1 MMNDD
6 IALLREYADSQSDRA
21 FEALVAR
28 HVHLVYSAALRQLRD
43 PHLAQDVT
51 QAVFIVLARKAK
63 VLTDR
68 TVIAGWLYRTT
79 LFACADVQKR
89 EFRRQRREEEAIM
102 EAMINRQES
111 DAAWVKLAPI
121 LDEAMARLRDRDR
134 DALVLRFFE
143 NKSMKEVAAAL
154 GLEERTAQKRVHR
167 ALEKLRGL
175 FVRRGIALS
184 VTGISAA
191 ISAHSV
197 SAAPITVATL
207 VSLAHTGNVVKPA
220 TGSILH
226 GILKA
231 MAWARL
237 KFALTIGAALIG
249 AGAVAVIGLAELPAS
264 QVSAGANPA
273 AATAP
278 TNAPAALIVVGLI
291 ATDAPEPIEALA
303 AKTKA
308 ALVARGFDGNRVDVL
323 SGKVTRDQVLQ
334 KLHDFA
340 QAGPREFWLVL
351 LGQSGKA
358 QGDVPAFQ
366 VSGPRLTVIDLK
378 SALDT
383 VPGQQFVF
391 IGTGS
396 SGGFLPGLRDQRRTV
411 LAATH
416 AEGEPDQPRFLPAW
430 VKEFDANSKAAFAE
444 IAARAAAD
452 VSDEYKQGNLA
463 QSEHAQLSNP
473 ASGEILDAPFGV
485 NPPPSATPPAP
496 EK

>member
-21 FEALVAR
+21 FAALVER
-28 HVHLVYSAALRQLRD
+28 HVHLVHSAALRQLRD

-51 QAVFIVLARKAK
+51 QAVFILLARKAK
-63 VLTDR
+63 GLTGR
-68 TVIAGWLYRTT
+68 TVLAGWLYRAT
-79 LFACADVQKR
+79 LFACADVRKR
-89 EFRRQRREEEAIM
+89 EFRRRRREEEAIM
-102 EAMINRQES
+102 EAMINRKES
-111 DAAWVKLAPI
+111 DAAWVKLAPV
-121 LDEAMARLRDRDR
+121 LDEAMARLRNRDR

-143 NKSMKEVAAAL
+143 NKSMREVAVTL

-184 VTGISAA
+184 VAGISAA

-197 SAAPITVATL
+197 SAAPVAVTTL
-207 VSLAHTGNVVKPA
+207 ASLAHLGNVGKPA
-220 TGSILH
+220 AGSILR
-226 GILKA
+226 GVLKA
-231 MAWARL
+231 MAWAKL
-237 KFALTIGAALIG
+237 KFAMAVGTALIS
-249 AGAVAVIGLAELPAS
+249 AGAVAVIGLAELPVS
-264 QVSAGANPA
+264 QASAGTEPA
-273 AATAP
+273 AAAAS
-278 TNAPAALIVVGLI
+278 TNTPAALIVVGLV
-291 ATDAPEPIEALA
+291 ASDAPEPIEALA
-303 AKTKA
+303 AKTKE
-308 ALVARGFDGNRVDVL
+308 ALVARGFEENRVRVL

-340 QAGPREFWLVL
+340 QSGPREFWLVL

-366 VSGPRLTVIDLK
+366 VSGPRLTATDLK
-378 SALDT
+378 SALDA
-383 VPGQQFVF
+383 VPGRQFVF

-430 VKEFDANSKAAFAE
+430 VKEFDASPKAAFAE
-444 IAARAAAD
+444 IAARASAD
-452 VSDEYKQGNLA
+452 VSDEYKQGNMA

-485 NPPPSATPPAP
+485 NPPPSATPAAP